1 MQENRKKTVLVG
13 IYARLSVEHGN
24 EKDNSIENQILLAR
38 EWIQRRLLADEDLEE
53 YGCYIDKGYSGTG
66 FHRPAFLRLLEDAS
80 QGRLQCIVCK
90 DYSRLGRDYLRTGEY
105 IEKIFPAWGIRLV
118 CIGDGYDSREGMP
131 GSMEGSIRNLM
142 NEWYARDIGRKVR
155 LAKQHKKR
163 EGNYLGSVPPYGF
176 RIVYREGRRI
186 LEPEGETMKVVK
198 WICEK
203 RQEGMTLAQI
213 SCGLQAQGVNPPGE
227 YRKTGMI
234 RQDPYLVKK
243 WDSSTLRHI
252 IEHQRGL
259 PPG

>member
-1 MQENRKKTVLVG
+1 MGQKKLTLQVG

-38 EWIQRRLLADEDLEE
+38 EWIQSRLLAGEDLKE
-53 YGCYIDKGYSGTG
+53 YGCYIDRGYSGTG
-66 FHRPAFLRLLEDAS
+66 FHRPGFLQMLEDAG

-105 IEKIFPAWGIRLV
+105 IEKIFPSWGVRLV
-118 CIGDGYDSREGMP
+118 CISDGYDSREGMP

-155 LAKQHKKR
+155 LAKKQKKR

-176 RIVYREGRRI
+176 RIVYQEGRRI
-186 LEPEGETMKVVK
+186 LEPEEETMEIVK
-198 WICEK
+198 WICE
-203 RQEGMTLAQI
+203 RRGHGMSLGQI
-213 SCGLQAQGVNPPGE
+213 SRLLREQGVNPPGE
-227 YRKTGMI
+227 YRKTGVICQKPSM
-234 RQDPYLVKK
+234 VKK
-243 WDSSTLRHI
+243 WDSSTIRHI